1 MELQYDSDSDSDI
14 EILHQLNDFRRYY
27 DRPYIIRD
35 RENHW
40 DKWDDIEFIR
50 RFRVSKT
57 SARTILSEIEE
68 KISHPTSRNEALN
81 AMDQLLL
88 ALRFYATGSIQQ
100 AIGDFTGVHQ
110 TTAGRA
116 IKRVTEAIAAKSNT
130 FVKLNLPPRQQ
141 QLNHNGF
148 YSIARFPRVY
158 GALDCTHVRIQSPG
172 LTLQQEQKGYIM
184 NPTFE
189 QEIVLR
195 DVLEFGRG
203 VSLYYLSE

>member
-130 FVKLNLPPRQQ
+130 F
-141 QLNHNGF
+141 
-148 YSIARFPRVY
+148 
-158 GALDCTHVRIQSPG
+158 

-189 QEIVLR
+189 QEIVLK